1 MGEQKA
7 PSTMA
12 IAMGKKKPETG
23 RQVALG
29 CGGCLTLFLGI
40 IGLLSVSATLWSEF
54 ATSPLKFFI
63 ATFLAFLICAPYA
76 LFYVWIDR
84 NEQEPWPLLA
94 AAFLWGAVASTGLSI
109 IGNEFSRGVFSAFVQ
124 DPMMVSQ
131 LTASLSAPLFEE
143 ITKGFALV
151 LIYVMFPK
159 HFDNVLDGVVYGALA
174 GLGFA
179 TVENILY
186 YVRAESIVATFWVR
200 GIVAGVG
207 SHAAYSAIF
216 GAGLGAFR
224 VMRTGGLR
232 YIILVASM
240 ALAMF
245 VHFVWNSVGQL
256 FLAGVQSGVEA
267 LFLRIPLQALVVNV
281 PFFIAMLVTAVF
293 ALRHESKLIKE
304 YLSTEDRSIVKE
316 EDLEF
321 LLPARRRVWREW
333 KLLFGGK
340 FSDYMKVTK
349 RNKLLIRL
357 AFEKWHMRAET
368 GIGDHETAQGH
379 AVEVIELRKKLA

>member
-40 IGLLSVSATLWSEF
+40 IALYSLAGTLWVGF
-54 ATSPLKFFI
+54 AMAPLKFI
-63 ATFLAFLICAPYA
+63 ISTFLAFLICVPYG
-76 LFYVWIDR
+76 LFYIWIDR
-84 NEQEPWPLLA
+84 NEREPWPLLF
-94 AAFLWGAVASTGLSI
+94 AAFVWGAVGSTGLSL
-109 IGNEFSRGVFSAFVQ
+109 IGNNFFLDVFTALTR
-124 DPMMVSQ
+124 DPQMAGQ
-131 LTASLSAPLFEE
+131 LTASLSAPFFEE
-143 ITKGFALV
+143 LTKGFALV

-186 YVRAESIVATFWVR
+186 YVRADDMVATFWVR

-207 SHAAYSAIF
+207 SHAAYTAIF

-224 VMRTGGLR
+224 VMRRGGLR
-232 YIILVASM
+232 YIVLMASM

-245 VHFVWNSVGQL
+245 VHFTWNSVGRI
-256 FLAGVQSGVEA
+256 FLAGVQSNVEVY
-267 LFLRIPLQALVVNV
+267 LLRIPLQALVVNV
-281 PFFIAMLVTAVF
+281 PFFLAMLITAVF